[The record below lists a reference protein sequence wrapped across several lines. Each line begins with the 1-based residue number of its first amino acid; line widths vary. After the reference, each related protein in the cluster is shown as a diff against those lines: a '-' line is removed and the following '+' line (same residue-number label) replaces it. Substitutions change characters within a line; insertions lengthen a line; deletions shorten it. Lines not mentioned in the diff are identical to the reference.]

1 MARWPIGRS
10 WARERPI
17 ERKRGQAKKEGTV
30 SQQVVSRRRLIAG
43 GVLALSG
50 FTAAQ
55 AACAPTPAPTATAAP
70 AKPSDTSAPKP
81 TEAPKPAAAATTA
94 PAATKP
100 AAAAATAPAA
110 APAAAGKEVTLKV
123 SHVTTAQKVWDDT
136 FAAFWKSFTDK
147 NPGIKLDIENNP
159 FNGFDEKMLTSLA
172 GGADYDIMYGYFQ
185 WIPTFAEKGVIRPLE
200 DYLGSDK
207 EVKLADFF
215 PSALERWKGKIYG
228 IAWFHQGWQMW
239 FNDDL
244 VKPSG
249 VDPRALEKEGKW
261 TWDALQDLARKL
273 TKGDGGAKLYGYQH
287 NVNYSVLIIPVW
299 AAGADFWDAD
309 VKTSQVNKPE
319 FIDAMQQQVD
329 MTLKDK
335 VTPLPAEQA
344 AQGGPGF
351 LNKRVAMTMWGPH
364 AIRSIEEQTDKLKLF
379 QAVLPKGKGPKRE
392 APVATNAY
400 YITTKGKNPDQAW
413 TLYKHFLSAEGQKLI
428 VPLGGG
434 RMPANK
440 NVAPQ
445 VAMPYEDP
453 EVYKFTAGILRE
465 LPRIGKQA
473 EFEKAFNTAMEEI
486 FTQKKTTKQAMDDLA
501 KSANDL
507 AK

>member
-1 MARWPIGRS
+1 MSGL
-10 WARERPI
+10 
-17 ERKRGQAKKEGTV
+17 
-30 SQQVVSRRRLIAG
+30 SRRGFLSASAAAG
-43 GVLALSG
+43 AAALL
-50 FTAAQ
+50 
-55 AACAPTPAPTATAAP
+55 AACGGAASPTAAP
-70 AKPSDTSAPKP
+70 KAAEP
-81 TEAPKPAAAATTA
+81 TKPAAAGSSAPAATTA
-94 PAATKP
+94 PAAAATKP
-100 AAAAATAPAA
+100 AAAATTAPAA

-147 NPGIKLDIENNP
+147 NPGIKLDIENSP

-185 WIPTFAEKGVIRPLE
+185 WIPTFAEKSVIRPLE

-244 VKPSG
+244 LKPSG
-249 VDPRALEKEGKW
+249 VDPRALEKDGKW

-287 NVNYSVLIIPVW
+287 NVNYSILIIPVW

-319 FIDAMQQQVD
+319 FVDAMQQQVD

-364 AIRSIEEQTDKLKLF
+364 AIRGIEEQTDKIKIS
-379 QAVLPKGKGPKRE
+379 QAFLPKGKGPKRE

-400 YITTKGKNPDQAW
+400 YITNKGKNPDQAW

-486 FTQKKTTKQAMDDLA
+486 FTQKKSTKQAMDDLA
-501 KSANDL
+501 RTANDL